1 MKRITV
7 LVSNDLVHDQRVRK
21 TCASLQK
28 LGWTPFLVGRK
39 HPHSASI
46 DRPYPTKRFKL
57 PFTRGA
63 LFYAVWTIRT
73 YLFLLFHKTDA
84 IWANDLDTLWPA
96 FLLSR
101 WKKVPLVYD
110 SHEYFTEAAGLH
122 GRAFQ
127 KNVWLAIEKRIFPKL
142 KNVITV
148 NDSIAKIYEE
158 KYGVKVQVM
167 RNVPELQSPPESTS
181 RKKMNLPEDL
191 FLLILQG
198 AFLDKDRGAVE
209 AVNAM
214 QLVEGAHLLVIGAG
228 EEHTQAAELRTT
240 LGLETKV
247 TVLPKQPYEQ
257 LRQYTH
263 IADAGL
269 SLDKGRYFNY
279 LYSLPNKLFDY
290 IHAGIPVI
298 VSDLPEVGKVVKDH
312 GLGRTIPKV
321 TPEHIAK
328 AIKDLMKDPEGKY
341 TENLERSSKKFHWHE
356 ESKVIGKL
364 LN

>member
-28 LGWTPFLVGRK
+28 LGWTPFLVGRMLNQ
-39 HPHSASI
+39 PSPI

-57 PFTRGA
+57 PFKRGA
-63 LFYAVWTIRT
+63 LFYASWTIRT
-73 YLFLLFHKTDA
+73 FFFLLFHKTDA

-122 GRAFQ
+122 GRSFQ

-148 NDSIAKIYEE
+148 NDSIAKIYSE
-158 KYGVKVQVM
+158 KYGVDVHVM
-167 RNVPELQSPPESTS
+167 RNVPELQSPPEKTS
-181 RKKMNLPEDL
+181 RKQMNLPEDQ

-209 AVNAM
+209 AVKAM
-214 QLVEGAHLLVIGAG
+214 QMVDDAHLLVIGAG
-228 EEHTQAAELRTT
+228 EEHSRAAELRNS
-240 LGLETKV
+240 LGLEDKV
-247 TVLPKQPYEQ
+247 TVLPKQSYDQ
-257 LRQYTH
+257 LRQYTRL
-263 IADAGL
+263 ADAGL
-269 SLDKGRYFNY
+269 SLDKGLYFNY

-312 GLGRTIPKV
+312 GLGRTIPEV

-328 AIKDLMKDPEGKY
+328 SIKDMMKDPEGKY
-341 TENLERSSKKFHWHE
+341 VENLEAASKKFHWEE